1 MSQDSRALVLAAV
14 DVVELIS
21 QTVALKR
28 RGRKFVGLCPFH
40 SEKTPSFNVDPV
52 KQAFY
57 CFGCKASGSVF
68 DFVMKRDRVEFRE
81 ALEIL
86 ARQANIELPQ
96 FGGKKMASGERQAM
110 LDALSAACRF
120 FENQFYGET
129 GGGARAYMRN
139 RGFDE
144 ATLKKFQVGLA
155 LESWDALLKSPTG
168 RKFPPGILVQAGLIK
183 PREKGDGHYDT
194 FRNRIMF
201 PIKNESGQIIAF
213 GGRIV
218 PGSTDPAKYLNS
230 PETMLFNKSRS
241 IFGLDMARQKVVE
254 SRTVAV
260 VEGYTDVMMAHQ
272 YGANNVV
279 SVLGTAMTEQHVG
292 VLRRFADRIV
302 LLFDADTAGDAAVD
316 RVVQLFLTQPVE
328 IAVATMPQGL
338 DPDEFLMKEGAGGFE
353 QLIGGAADAL
363 EYAWKQ
369 LAARFVREA
378 GDLTGQQK
386 AAQQYLDLLANA
398 RQGGPVDTLRWGSAL
413 ARVSRLTDIPV
424 EVLHRK
430 FGKTVQKEAN
440 RPISGQN
447 VEPDASAAANPYGPA
462 RPVDGHYLAESQV
475 LGVLLLEPRRW
486 GKVQTVVAANDFD
499 DPRLK
504 AMAQVYWN
512 HQREEGEPVFNEF
525 IDSLKEA
532 ELKSLAIEL
541 ADAVEEL
548 DLEVTLSGAL
558 QYLAESKRRGEEQKI
573 VAALRRDGSEHG
585 MSEQEQIKLLMKLQE
600 SARKPDLRRVGRS

>member
-1 MSQDSRALVLAAV
+1 MSQDSRALILAAV
-14 DVVELIS
+14 DIVELIS

-28 RGRKFVGLCPFH
+28 RGRKYLGLCPFH
-40 SEKTPSFNVDPV
+40 TEKTPSFTVDPV

-68 DFVMKRDRVEFRE
+68 DFVMKRDRVEFKE

-86 ARQANIELPQ
+86 ARVAGIELPQ
-96 FGGKKMASGERQAM
+96 FGGGKAKTGERAAM
-110 LDALSAACRF
+110 VDALSAACRF
-120 FENQFYGET
+120 FENLFNGAG
-129 GGGARAYMRN
+129 GGGARAYLRE
-139 RGFDE
+139 RGFEE

-155 LESWDALLKSPTG
+155 ADAWDALMKG
-168 RKFPPGILVQAGLIK
+168 VVGKKFPVGVLVQAGLIK
-183 PREKGDGHYDT
+183 PRDKGEGHYDV

-213 GGRIV
+213 GGRVV

-230 PETMLFNKSRS
+230 PETPLFNKGRS
-241 IFGLDMARQKVVE
+241 IFGLDMARQRIVE
-254 SRTVAV
+254 TRTVAV

-272 YGANNVV
+272 FGASNVV

-302 LLFDADTAGDAAVD
+302 LLFDADSAGDAAVD

-328 IAVATMPQGL
+328 IGVATMPAGL
-338 DPDEFLMKEGAGGFE
+338 DPDEFLLKEGAGGLE
-353 QLIGGAADAL
+353 RLIAGAADAL

-369 LAARFVREA
+369 LVRRFVSEA

-386 AAQQYLDLLANA
+386 AAQQYLELLGSA
-398 RQGGPVDTLRWGSAL
+398 RRGGPVDQLRWGSAL

-424 EVLHRK
+424 EVLHRR
-430 FGKTVQKEAN
+430 FGKVEKSGGKEAG

-447 VEPDASAAANPYGPA
+447 VERGGSG
-462 RPVDGHYLAESQV
+462 RPSGGRYLAESQV
-475 LGVLLLEPRRW
+475 LGVLLVEPKRW
-486 GKVQTVVAANDFD
+486 GKVQTVIGVEDFGD
-499 DPRLK
+499 EKLK
-504 AMAQVYWN
+504 AVAEAYWN

-525 IDSLKEA
+525 VDSLKEA
-532 ELKSLAIEL
+532 ELKALAIEL
-541 ADAVEEL
+541 ADAVEEM

-558 QYLAESKRRGEEQKI
+558 QYLAEARQRSAGEKI
-573 VAALRRDGSEHG
+573 VATLRRTGEAQELSEE
-585 MSEQEQIKLLMKLQE
+585 EQVKLLVKLQE
-600 SARKPDLRRVGRS
+600 SARRPDLRRVGR

>member
-1 MSQDSRALVLAAV
+1 MSQDSRALVLQAV

-28 RGRKFVGLCPFH
+28 RGRKYVGLCPFH
-40 SEKTPSFNVDPV
+40 TEKTPSFTVDPV

-68 DFVMKRDRVEFRE
+68 DFVMKRDRVEFKE

-86 ARQANIELPQ
+86 ARAAGIELPQ
-96 FGGKKMASGERQAM
+96 FGGKKMATGERQAM
-110 LDALSAACRF
+110 FDALSAACRF
-120 FENQFYGET
+120 FENQFHAPDGA
-129 GGGARAYMRN
+129 GARAYLKD

-144 ATLKKFQVGLA
+144 ATIKKFQVGLA
-155 LESWDALLKSPTG
+155 LDSWDALLKGPVG
-168 RKFPPGILVQAGLIK
+168 KKFPVGILFQAGLIK
-183 PREKGDGHYDT
+183 SREKGDGHYDV

-213 GGRIV
+213 GGRVV

-230 PETMLFNKSRS
+230 PETALFNKSRS
-241 IFGLDMARQKVVE
+241 IFGLDMARQKIVE
-254 SRTVAV
+254 SRVAAV
-260 VEGYTDVMMAHQ
+260 VEGYTD
-272 YGANNVV
+272 VV

-302 LLFDADTAGDAAVD
+302 LLFDADSAGDAAVD

-328 IAVATMPQGL
+328 IGVATMPAGL
-338 DPDEFLMKEGAGGFE
+338 DPDEFLLKEGAKGFE

-369 LAARFVREA
+369 LVRRFVSEA

-398 RQGGPVDTLRWGSAL
+398 RKGGPVDTLRWGSAL
-413 ARVSRLTDIPV
+413 ARVSRLTEIPV

-430 FGKTVQKEAN
+430 FGKTGQKEAN

-447 VEPDASAAANPYGPA
+447 TEASPSA
-462 RPVDGHYLAESQV
+462 RPSGGRYLAESQV
-475 LGVLLLEPRRW
+475 LGVLLIAPRVW
-486 GKVQTVVAANDFD
+486 GSVQTVISVEDFGD
-499 DPRLK
+499 STLK
-504 AMAQVYWN
+504 ALAEVYWN

-558 QYLAESKRRGEEQKI
+558 QYLSESRHRSAEQKMVATLRRTGEEQE
-573 VAALRRDGSEHG
+573 LSE
-585 MSEQEQIKLLMKLQE
+585 EEQIKLLVKLQE
-600 SARKPDLRRVGRS
+600 SARRPDLRRVGRS

>member
-1 MSQDSRALVLAAV
+1 MSQDSRALILAAV
-14 DVVELIS
+14 DIVPLIS

-40 SEKTPSFNVDPV
+40 TEKTPSFTVDQV
-52 KQAFY
+52 KHAFY

-68 DFVMKRDRVEFRE
+68 DFVMKRDRVEFKE

-86 ARQANIELPQ
+86 ARQAGIELPQ

-110 LDALSAACRF
+110 LDSLLK
-120 FENQFYGET
+120 GPV
-129 GGGARAYMRN
+129 G
-139 RGFDE
+139 
-144 ATLKKFQVGLA
+144 KKFSIG
-155 LESWDALLKSPTG
+155 T
-168 RKFPPGILVQAGLIK
+168 LVQAGLIK
-183 PREKGDGHYDT
+183 PRDKGDGHYDV

-213 GGRIV
+213 GGRVV

-230 PETMLFNKSRS
+230 PETILFNKSRS

-254 SRTVAV
+254 SRVVAV

-272 YGANNVV
+272 FGASNVV

-302 LLFDADTAGDAAVD
+302 LLFDADSAGDAAVD

-328 IAVATMPQGL
+328 IGVATMPEGL
-338 DPDEFLMKEGAGGFE
+338 DPDEFLLKDGTKGFE

-369 LAARFVREA
+369 LARKFVSEA

-386 AAQQYLDLLANA
+386 AAQQYLELLANA
-398 RQGGPVDTLRWGSAL
+398 GRGGPVDTLRWGSAL
-413 ARVSRLTDIPV
+413 ARVSRLMDIPV

-430 FGKTVQKEAN
+430 FGKTGQKEAN

-447 VEPDASAAANPYGPA
+447 VGDSGSG
-462 RPVDGHYLAESQV
+462 RPTGGRYLAESQV
-475 LGVLLLEPRRW
+475 LGVLLIAPRIW
-486 GKVQTVVAANDFD
+486 GRVQTVMTVEDFG
-499 DPRLK
+499 DPSLK
-504 AMAQVYWN
+504 ALAEVYWN

-548 DLEVTLSGAL
+548 DMEVTLSGAL
-558 QYLAESKRRGEEQKI
+558 QYLTEVKQRSAEQKI
-573 VAALRRDGSEHG
+573 VATLRRTGE
-585 MSEQEQIKLLMKLQE
+585 EQELSEEEQVKLLVKLQE
-600 SARKPDLRRVGRS
+600 SARRPDLRRVGRS

>member
-28 RGRKFVGLCPFH
+28 RGRKFLGLCPFH
-40 SEKTPSFNVDPV
+40 SEKTPSFTVDPV

-86 ARQANIELPQ
+86 ARAANIELPQ

-110 LDALSAACRF
+110 FDALSAACRF
-120 FENQFYGET
+120 FENQFYGES

-155 LESWDALLKSPTG
+155 PESWDALLKSPIG
-168 RKFPPGILVQAGLIK
+168 RKFSPGILVQAGLIK
-183 PREKGDGHYDT
+183 AREKGDGHYDT

-230 PETMLFNKSRS
+230 PETALFNKSRS
-241 IFGLDMARQKVVE
+241 IFGLDMGRQKIVE
-254 SRTVAV
+254 SRVVAV

-272 YGANNVV
+272 YGATNVV

-328 IAVATMPQGL
+328 IAVATMPAGL

-353 QLIGGAADAL
+353 QLIGGACDAL

-369 LAARFVREA
+369 LSRRFVSEA

-413 ARVSRLTDIPV
+413 ARVSRLTEIPV
-424 EVLHRK
+424 EILHRK
-430 FGKTVQKEAN
+430 FGKTGQKEAK

-447 VEPDASAAANPYGPA
+447 VETERPTAAAAA
-462 RPVDGHYLAESQV
+462 RPHDGRYLAESQV
-475 LGVLLLEPRRW
+475 LGVLLLQPQRW
-486 GKVQTVVAANDFD
+486 GKVQTVISVEDFG
-499 DPRLK
+499 DPRLNS
-504 AMAQVYWN
+504 MARVYWD

-558 QYLAESKRRGEEQKI
+558 QYLAESKWRGEEQKM
-573 VAALRRDGSEHG
+573 VAALRRDGSESG

-600 SARKPDLRRVGRS
+600 SARRPDLRRVGRS

>member
-1 MSQDSRALVLAAV
+1 MSQDSRALVLQAV

-28 RGRKFVGLCPFH
+28 RGRKYVGLCPFH
-40 SEKTPSFNVDPV
+40 TEKTPSFTVDPT

-68 DFVMKRDRVEFRE
+68 DFVMKRDRVEFKE

-86 ARQANIELPQ
+86 ARQAGIELPQ
-96 FGGKKMASGERQAM
+96 YGGKKMATGERQAM

-120 FENQFYGET
+120 FENQFNAPG
-129 GGGARAYMRN
+129 GGGARAYLSE
-139 RGFDE
+139 RGLDE
-144 ATLKKFQVGLA
+144 ATIKKFQVGLA
-155 LESWDALLKSPTG
+155 ADAWDSLLKGPVG
-168 RKFPPGILVQAGLIK
+168 KKFPVGILVGAGLIK
-183 PREKGDGHYDT
+183 PRDKGDGHYDV

-213 GGRIV
+213 GGRVV

-230 PETMLFNKSRS
+230 PETSLFNKSRS
-241 IFGLDMARQKVVE
+241 IFGLDMARQKIVE
-254 SRTVAV
+254 RRVVAV

-272 YGANNVV
+272 FGASNVV

-302 LLFDADTAGDAAVD
+302 LLFDADSAGDAAVD

-328 IAVATMPQGL
+328 IGVATMPAGL
-338 DPDEFLMKEGAGGFE
+338 DPDEFLLKEGAKGFE
-353 QLIGGAADAL
+353 QLIGGASDAL

-369 LAARFVREA
+369 LARRFVSEA

-386 AAQQYLDLLANA
+386 AAQQYLELLANA
-398 RQGGPVDTLRWGSAL
+398 RKGGPVDTLRWGSAL
-413 ARVSRLTDIPV
+413 ARVSRLMDIPV

-430 FGKTVQKEAN
+430 FGKTGQKAAN

-447 VEPDASAAANPYGPA
+447 VEASAAA
-462 RPVDGHYLAESQV
+462 RPSGGRYLAESQV
-475 LGVLLLEPRRW
+475 LGVLLIAPRIW
-486 GKVQTVVAANDFD
+486 GGVQTVIAVEDFGD
-499 DPRLK
+499 LQLK
-504 AMAQVYWN
+504 ALAEVYWN

-548 DLEVTLSGAL
+548 DLEVTLAGAL
-558 QYLAESKRRGEEQKI
+558 QYLAESRHRSAEQKI
-573 VAALRRDGSEHG
+573 VATLRRTGE
-585 MSEQEQIKLLMKLQE
+585 EQELSEEEQVKLLVKLQE
-600 SARKPDLRRVGRS
+600 SARRPDLRRVGRS